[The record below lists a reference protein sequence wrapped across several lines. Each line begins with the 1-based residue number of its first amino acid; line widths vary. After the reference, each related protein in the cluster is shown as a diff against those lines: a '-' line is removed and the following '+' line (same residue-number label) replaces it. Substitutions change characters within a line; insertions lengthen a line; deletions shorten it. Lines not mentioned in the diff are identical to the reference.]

1 MTKFATA
8 DVSANWRNE
17 VSELAVQTK
26 PAQFDLSPQTFEQA
40 LTFADYMAGSDMV
53 PKDYKD
59 KPGNCLIAM
68 QWGIEIGLKPMQALQ
83 NIAVINGRPSLWGD
97 AVIALARN
105 SPVCEYI
112 VEDDDGKTATCRV
125 KRRGESEQIRTF
137 STEDAKTAGLL
148 GKAGPWTQYP
158 KRMRQMRARA
168 FAIRDVFPD
177 VLKGMAV
184 AEEMMDVPNGE
195 AKNMGMAEEVTPVK
209 VESWP
214 DDLFAKRL
222 PDWRTAI
229 AEKRAT
235 ADSVVN
241 KAKTKYPLSEKQEA
255 AIRATDAPVVSAGE
269 ISKKMAD
276 AKDIDT
282 LNEAAN
288 LIHAITDPDARA
300 ELDKEYDDRLANLT
314 V

>member
-1 MTKFATA
+1 M
-8 DVSANWRNE
+8 
-17 VSELAVQTK
+17 SELAVQTK

-40 LTFADYMAGSDMV
+40 LTFADYMAKSDMV

-68 QWGIEIGLKPMQALQ
+68 QWGMEVGLKAMQALQ

-105 SPVCEYI
+105 SALCEYI

-125 KRRGESEQIRTF
+125 KRRGEPEQVRTF
-137 STEDAKTAGLL
+137 SMEDAKTAGLL
-148 GKAGPWTQYP
+148 NKTGPWTQYP

-184 AEEMMDVPNGE
+184 AEEMMDIPNGE
-195 AKNMGMAEEVTPVK
+195 TQNMGMVEEVKPVVK
-209 VESWP
+209 VEAWP
-214 DDLFAKRL
+214 DDLFAERL
-222 PDWRTAI
+222 PDWRKAI

-235 ADSVVN
+235 ADGVIK
-241 KAKTKYPLSEKQEA
+241 KAKTKYPLSEKQES
-255 AIRATDAPVVSAGE
+255 AIRATDAPAVSAGE
-269 ISKKMAD
+269 ISQKMTD
-276 AKDIDT
+276 AKDIDA
-282 LNEAAN
+282 LNDAAN
-288 LIHAITDPDARA
+288 LIHAIMDAEVRRELDAEYDARLA
-300 ELDKEYDDRLANLT
+300 ELNS
-314 V
+314 